1 MSADTAV
8 RPSFAREAL
17 ELLDKGQAE
26 PALHL
31 AAEGVRT
38 YPTYLGGYIALADAY
53 AALGYADDAK
63 VILNEAKRK
72 FPMNSVVELRS
83 QTLLSNSV
91 VELRSST
98 TLSNSVEELR
108 SSTSLSN
115 SVEELRSPTALNS
128 EARQQSST
136 TKLDGEARQR
146 SSTTKF
152 DGEARQR
159 SSTTLRL
166 VNLAPPPSDDRI
178 IRSASMRLIPGL
190 EYTTLRFEGVK
201 TRGSRSIQ
209 FLPDPPAFREFHKPG
224 RSVFGPPPTQQPRK
238 VSLEE
243 LADKIGRVRLTAEEL
258 EKRPPAPDPLQEV
271 RHSVVTE
278 TLARIYMQQQSYD
291 KAIDAFE
298 RLREQHPDQA
308 DKFEA
313 LIAECVKLRSQQ
325 AP

>member
-72 FPMNSVVELRS
+72 FPMNFVVELRS

-91 VELRSST
+91 VELRSPT
-98 TLSNSVEELR
+98 T
-108 SSTSLSN
+108 LSN

-152 DGEARQR
+152 DSEARQR

-224 RSVFGPPPTQQPRK
+224 RSVFGPPPIQQPRK

-308 DKFEA
+308 DKFDA

>member
-1 MSADTAV
+1 
-8 RPSFAREAL
+8 
-17 ELLDKGQAE
+17 
-26 PALHL
+26 
-31 AAEGVRT
+31 
-38 YPTYLGGYIALADAY
+38 
-53 AALGYADDAK
+53 
-63 VILNEAKRK
+63 
-72 FPMNSVVELRS
+72 
-83 QTLLSNSV
+83 
-91 VELRSST
+91 
-98 TLSNSVEELR
+98 
-108 SSTSLSN
+108 
-115 SVEELRSPTALNS
+115 
-128 EARQQSST
+128 
-136 TKLDGEARQR
+136 
-146 SSTTKF
+146 
-152 DGEARQR
+152 
-159 SSTTLRL
+159 
-166 VNLAPPPSDDRI
+166 
-178 IRSASMRLIPGL
+178 MRLIPGL

-224 RSVFGPPPTQQPRK
+224 RSVFGPPPIQQPRK

-308 DKFEA
+308 DKFDA